1 MYRNLEFFLKFWSSY
16 GYWKITK
23 KHTILTLFIYIYYLY
38 SRKKRLIETNDYMW
52 QRVWDPCTRAVVGF
66 RALAG
71 RQAGRSCRG
80 LSERP
85 PLRVHQQR
93 TRLLWWSCCAAIL
106 SKALS
111 SADLLS
117 LRVCGIAALHWQK
130 KIWRSFFCVAFVS
143 VVVLRQTGAP
153 GASNACFFSPSSRPP
168 FSSRLLGHRHH
179 HPCCYLSL
187 CVVCVLQRVAGDCE
201 AWTQAAGVWSFY
213 ASLHS
218 CEGTD
223 ISGSLKLIEVLGLG
237 AEEKTVMW
245 SRERGFWIFVEVSI
259 RSSWSYIPCCSQS
272 WRKVV
277 FLSMKQFFGGVGCW
291 RR

>member
-23 KHTILTLFIYIYYLY
+23 KHMILALFIFILFLYLFYIA
-38 SRKKRLIETNDYMW
+38 RKKGWLRRMITCDNG
-52 QRVWDPCTRAVVGF
+52 CGTRAPVLRWVSV
-66 RALAG
+66 RWLAG
-71 RQAGRSCRG
+71 RQELLGSVWASS
-80 LSERP
+80 LASAP
-85 PLRVHQQR
+85 QR
-93 TRLLWWSCCAAIL
+93 TRLLWWSCCSAIL
-106 SKALS
+106 SKVLS
-111 SADLLS
+111 SANLLF

-130 KIWRSFFCVAFVS
+130 KIWQRFFFLFLS
-143 VVVLRQTGAP
+143 VWWFCGAP
-153 GASNACFFSPSSRPP
+153 GASNACFSSPSSRPP

-179 HPCCYLSL
+179 HHCWYLSL
-187 CVVCVLQRVAGDCE
+187 CLVCVLQRVAGDCE
-201 AWTQAAGVWSFY
+201 AWTQAAGVWCFY

-218 CEGTD
+218 CERTD

>member
-1 MYRNLEFFLKFWSSY
+1 VASPPCTDKKRFGGVFFL
-16 GYWKITK
+16 
-23 KHTILTLFIYIYYLY
+23 
-38 SRKKRLIETNDYMW
+38 
-52 QRVWDPCTRAVVGF
+52 
-66 RALAG
+66 
-71 RQAGRSCRG
+71 
-80 LSERP
+80 
-85 PLRVHQQR
+85 
-93 TRLLWWSCCAAIL
+93 
-106 SKALS
+106 
-111 SADLLS
+111 
-117 LRVCGIAALHWQK
+117 
-130 KIWRSFFCVAFVS
+130 AFVS

-237 AEEKTVMW
+237 AEEKTVM
-245 SRERGFWIFVEVSI
+245 
-259 RSSWSYIPCCSQS
+259 
-272 WRKVV
+272 
-277 FLSMKQFFGGVGCW
+277 
-291 RR
+291 